1 MDWLF
6 RGGAFELDALERVR
20 ELLDEN
26 RGSDSGL
33 KKAKYVKLAQW
44 ISQRL
49 HKKRAHNK

>member
-44 ISQRL
+44 ILQRL
-49 HKKRAHNK
+49 YEKGAHDE